1 MFTGSHVPL
10 IPAIIFATSA
20 AGLYNRALLETHDT
34 HLNTHDRSARR
45 SHTRDGEVQRT
56 TTAIGVERD
65 GTREGSHV
73 VGAIGNMLS
82 CFHGTLR
89 VGR

>member
-1 MFTGSHVPL
+1 MDSKSPND
-10 IPAIIFATSA
+10 I
-20 AGLYNRALLETHDT
+20 
-34 HLNTHDRSARR
+34 
-45 SHTRDGEVQRT
+45 
-56 TTAIGVERD
+56 ERD